1 MEENNLPPLS
11 VRVRPK
17 TLEEVIG
24 QEHLLHEGAP
34 LFNMYKSGKLSSF
47 LIYGPPGC
55 GKTTVAEIFAQK
67 YKHLTIS
74 ATTEHIKDVKKLLQE
89 LTKENLFS
97 NEVPVLIVD
106 EIQHFNRKEQDAF
119 LTFIEEGKIILIAL
133 TTENPS
139 FYVNSALL
147 SRLSVFVFNR
157 LTEDDLKKILIN
169 AYKKDE
175 IIKNTILKKVFLI
188 TSQIFLMAM
197 QGKRSIS
204 LKTFRKT
211 RLVK

>member
-1 MEENNLPPLS
+1 
-11 VRVRPK
+11 
-17 TLEEVIG
+17 
-24 QEHLLHEGAP
+24 
-34 LFNMYKSGKLSSF
+34 
-47 LIYGPPGC
+47 
-55 GKTTVAEIFAQK
+55 
-67 YKHLTIS
+67 
-74 ATTEHIKDVKKLLQE
+74 
-89 LTKENLFS
+89 
-97 NEVPVLIVD
+97 VPVLIVD

-188 TSQIFLMAM
+188 TSQIFLMVM
-197 QGKRSIS
+197 QENRSIS
-204 LKTFRKT
+204 SKTFRK
-211 RLVK
+211 RAW